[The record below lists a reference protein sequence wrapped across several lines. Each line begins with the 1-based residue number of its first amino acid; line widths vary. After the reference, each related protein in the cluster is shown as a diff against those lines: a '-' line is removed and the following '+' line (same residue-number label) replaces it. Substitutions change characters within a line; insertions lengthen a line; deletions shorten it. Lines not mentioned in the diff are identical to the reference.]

1 MLFLRKLDLSVEIK
15 PKIAV
20 ILRGGLGNQL
30 FQVAAALTLA
40 EGNRVVVFNSPG
52 STRTTNGSPDI
63 LYFNLPESIR
73 FENPQ
78 FTRFHEKLLSLN
90 LRLGLSNHRNKAV
103 GLGKGALGF
112 LSDCCLTIF
121 FRSQTHLVTATNVGY
136 FDVKLRNSTNLLN
149 GYFQTETWA
158 NTLRTFSELNQLKLA
173 SESERLSQLIT
184 RAKSEK
190 PIVLHVR
197 IGDYTNE
204 PGIGVLKNLY
214 FWNALKKLEDLTL
227 NRNIWIFSDE
237 PDSVKIADIVPPNF
251 SAIIIKEP
259 ELNPAETLELMRY
272 GSSYVISNSTFS
284 WWAAF
289 LSYDQNAST
298 IMPTPWF
305 KSAPSPTRIKPK
317 NWIEIERTDQ
327 NEI

>member
-1 MLFLRKLDLSVEIK
+1 METKSKVSVF
-15 PKIAV
+15 
-20 ILRGGLGNQL
+20 LRGGLGNQL

-40 EGNRVVVFNSPG
+40 RGNRAMVFISPG
-52 STRTTNGSPDI
+52 STRTTEGSPDI
-63 LYFNLPESIR
+63 LYFNLPDSLRI
-73 FENPQ
+73 ENPQ
-78 FTRFHEKLLSLN
+78 FTRFHEKLLSIN
-90 LRLGLSNHRNKAV
+90 LRLGILNHKNKAV
-103 GLGKGALGF
+103 RLTMGALGF

-121 FRSQTHLVTATNVGY
+121 FRSPTHLVTATNVGY
-136 FDVKLRNSTNLLN
+136 FEAKLKKSSNLLN
-149 GYFQTETWA
+149 GYFQAETWA
-158 NTLRTFSELNQLKLA
+158 NTLLTYSELNQIKLV
-173 SESERLSQLIT
+173 SESERLGQLIT

-197 IGDYTNE
+197 LGDYKNE

-214 FWNALKKLEDLTL
+214 FWNALRKLEDLTPK
-227 NRNIWIFSDE
+227 RNIWIFSDE
-237 PDSVKIADIVPPNF
+237 PDSVKITDIVPLNF

-289 LSYDQNAST
+289 LSYDKNAST

-305 KSAPSPTRIKPK
+305 KSTPSPTGIKPK
-317 NWIEIERTDQ
+317 NWIEIERTD
-327 NEI
+327 